1 MGSSSSKKE
10 DTQES
15 DSKFLDLS
23 QFQNNIEIP
32 LSLILLS
39 LIKIEEIRS
48 YLQENQEKI
57 ENNKNLI
64 LLNILLGLNKSEKLM
79 DDYVIIFKKYFPKIA
94 KNSKGISLFDKC
106 FRQMDKEM
114 KNLFYNEN
122 EDNS

>member
-23 QFQNNIEIP
+23 QFQNNINIP

-48 YLQENQEKI
+48 YLQE
-57 ENNKNLI
+57 
-64 LLNILLGLNKSEKLM
+64 
-79 DDYVIIFKKYFPKIA
+79 
-94 KNSKGISLFDKC
+94 
-106 FRQMDKEM
+106 
-114 KNLFYNEN
+114 
-122 EDNS
+122 